1 MSIYLSPFIISF
13 LAAVSLVC
21 LTLFLCS
28 KFDFLKSVEKIGNRG
43 MKEKVCRIGGAAII
57 IGFLATLLLNNNLV
71 ISEKLWGIIIVSS
84 LILIFGI
91 IDDFFN
97 LEWKTQ
103 FIFQISVAILIFI
116 FGVRVEY
123 ITNPSGGLIFLDVG
137 KYLLPSFIFVTAW
150 ILLMINSMNWVDG
163 VDGLS
168 GGVTLIGVFTIFFLS
183 LKPEINQPPVG
194 IITMALAGSILG
206 FLIFN
211 FYPSRIL
218 AGTSGSMFFG
228 FILATLAIFA
238 GTKIATALL
247 VMAVP
252 IIDAFWVIG
261 ERMRSGDSIFKS
273 DNRHLHHK
281 LLEIGWSPKK
291 VASFFYS
298 VTFLIAIVAVNT
310 RAMGK
315 AITLIIVAAIMI
327 ATLIFVNRRLAKICP

>member
-1 MSIYLSPFIISF
+1 
-13 LAAVSLVC
+13 
-21 LTLFLCS
+21 
-28 KFDFLKSVEKIGNRG
+28 